1 VGLFGVF
8 AAVYQAA
15 TNEAREVT
23 KMITG
28 GTEAKFQDLLISY
41 GNLASKREVME
52 AELTRTREDLEKFR
66 NTDPAKI
73 SQIVA
78 SLNTEGHS
86 VLEKVTQILNKRS
99 TSTESQL
106 LVLHLSI
113 TLLPIIPSI

>member
-1 VGLFGVF
+1 VF

-86 VLEKVTQILNKRS
+86 VLEKVTQILNKSS